1 MKALKNRLNF
11 VGLSLI
17 VGIVISVSG
26 LVLLIPQEM
35 YITRLALLS
44 FAKNLLPFIVLAY
57 FFKQP
62 LKLKKPT
69 KQKISISDLILFAVF
84 AFTLCF
90 SCNIVPNLISYATGI
105 DADSSYVFN
114 PLDYIAMAL
123 IPAII
128 EETAFRGFILGGFCE
143 YGAKFAVIISAVIF
157 AMSHTS
163 LTAVIYSFLCGI
175 ILGCLYL
182 RTNSLIA
189 CMTVHF
195 LCNALTITCG
205 LFQGLYNIAI
215 GICILI
221 SMIIFVA
228 IKLKRKIIFP
238 QEQQKS
244 DILSFKTALTNPMI
258 IILFAIEIINI
269 IMMYF

>member
-17 VGIVISVSG
+17 IGTAVSVSG
-26 LVLLIPQEM
+26 LISLIPQEM

-44 FAKNLLPFIVLAY
+44 FAKNLLPFFSLTY

-62 LKLKKPT
+62 LRPKRLIR
-69 KQKISISDLILFAVF
+69 QKISISDLILFAVF

-90 SCNIVPNLISYATGI
+90 SCNIVPNLISYSTGI
-105 DADSSYVFN
+105 DAYSSYVFN
-114 PLDYIAMAL
+114 PQDYFAMAL
-123 IPAII
+123 IPSII
-128 EETAFRGFILGGFCE
+128 EETVFREFILGGFCE
-143 YGAKFAVIISAVIF
+143 YGLKFSVLISAVIF

-182 RTNSLIA
+182 KTNSLIA
-189 CMTVHF
+189 CITVHF

-205 LFQGLYNIAI
+205 LFQGLYNLAI

-221 SMIIFVA
+221 SVMIFI
-228 IKLKRKIIFP
+228 ILKLKRKAMFL
-238 QEQQKS
+238 QEPQKS
-244 DILSFKTALTNPMI
+244 DILPFKTAFTNPMI

-269 IMMYF
+269 VRTYL